1 MAVVYNT
8 ASACA
13 YGEPIIAKQYEC
25 GYPVELSNNCIETFF
40 YNKNVLVHF
49 CDALLKKSCWEFNA
63 PF

>member
-8 ASACA
+8 ASVCA

-49 CDALLKKSCWEFNA
+49 CDALLKKSC
-63 PF
+63 